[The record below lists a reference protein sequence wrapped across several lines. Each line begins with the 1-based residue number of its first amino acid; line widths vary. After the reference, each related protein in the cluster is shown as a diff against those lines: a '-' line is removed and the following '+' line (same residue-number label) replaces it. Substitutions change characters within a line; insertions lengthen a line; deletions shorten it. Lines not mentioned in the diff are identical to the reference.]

1 MRESCCRRPADAAVA
16 ASQAFIVSCSLQGYV
31 GPEDEVVA
39 ASLVVMRSSSNGI
52 NPLSDRWVT
61 PKYGRAPARL
71 LTAAVSHPSHCC
83 G

>member
-1 MRESCCRRPADAAVA
+1 MRESCCRRVLTPPVA
-16 ASQAFIVSCSLQGYV
+16 ASQAFIVSCYV

-61 PKYGRAPARL
+61 LKYGRAPARL